1 MNNRFYSKREMGEYE
16 SGLSDA
22 QRIQKN
28 WISTLG
34 ISNGQTVLDIGC
46 GTASGIV
53 GMFSDTSNYVLIGID
68 ISESA
73 LVRAKSRNVFGV
85 CSNFDGV
92 SLPFKSSSTDVVVL
106 DEVIE
111 HVANTDALLE
121 EIFRVLKPGGH
132 LLVSTPNLA
141 AWFNRLALLIGV
153 QPAFSEVSY
162 KKIYGR
168 PGSDVV
174 GHLRLFTYRSL
185 REFIVDGGFKIVHFE
200 GVTFPSLRGPLRWID
215 KVLRRRVSL
224 AAGLV
229 ICATRK

>member
-28 WISTLG
+28 WISALG
-34 ISNGQTVLDIGC
+34 ISSGQTVLDIGC

-53 GMFSDTSNYVLIGID
+53 GMFSDKTNYVLIGID

-73 LVRAKSRNVFGV
+73 LVRAKSRNVYGV

-92 SLPFKSSSTDVVVL
+92 PLPFKSSSTDVVVL

-141 AWFNRLALLIGV
+141 AWFNRLALLIGI

-185 REFIVDGGFKIVHFE
+185 REFIVDGGFKVVHFE
-200 GVTFPSLRGPLRWID
+200 GVTFPSLPGPLRWID